1 MSELFF
7 KKNGVFSRLRSSI
20 SSRLV
25 VRVPDEV
32 SCCEF
37 DCRKSECLE
46 GEWQG
51 CQQRLRYAERLR
63 TDRGEASGES

>member
-1 MSELFF
+1 MNQISF
-7 KKNGVFSRLRSSI
+7 KNNGWLSRLRSSI
-20 SSRLV
+20 AGRLA

-37 DCRKSECLE
+37 DCRKTVCRDDDWE
-46 GEWQG
+46 G

-63 TDRGEASGES
+63 ADRGTTPGQY